1 MEFPNVDL
9 NLRWQDQKV
18 VKKDGLWV
26 VEGRPIFNVQLSHLH
41 HPSNLPGKTW
51 TGVLVSGPPNAAT
64 PPHTH
69 AGAAVVATVIRGHVL
84 NQMVHTHFDPVT
96 GQKKEHSSGAKI
108 YGPGESWYEAPGCHH
123 VRSENAGSEDCEFV
137 ANLILDSSVFEGLDL
152 EDRSQLG
159 DIQKIQR
166 FVVIDADVEEKRLQG
181 SE

>member
-1 MEFPNVDL
+1 M
-9 NLRWQDQKV
+9 
-18 VKKDGLWV
+18 
-26 VEGRPIFNVQLSHLH
+26 
-41 HPSNLPGKTW
+41 
-51 TGVLVSGPPNAAT
+51 
-64 PPHTH
+64 
-69 AGAAVVATVIRGHVL
+69 L

-152 EDRSQLG
+152 EDRSQLA

-166 FVVIDADVEEKRLQG
+166 FVVIDADVEEKKLQG